1 MCECATSTER
11 FRVFLPSVEC
21 LTLYRFSMIAQDDIS
36 YKLVRGFECY
46 ILRRLP
52 FFFFFSFYCA
62 SARACCYRQLTFS
75 IEMKDLCRR

>member
-52 FFFFFSFYCA
+52 FFFFFIVHQHVPVATA
-62 SARACCYRQLTFS
+62 SLLFPL
-75 IEMKDLCRR
+75 K

>member
-52 FFFFFSFYCA
+52 FFFFFFLFIVHQHVPVATA
-62 SARACCYRQLTFS
+62 SLLFPL
-75 IEMKDLCRR
+75 K